1 MRRVLFIFSTLN
13 DNDVQWLTRVGER
26 KRFAQ
31 KEVLIQQ
38 GQPIA
43 DVFILLD
50 GQLSVRI
57 KADGGEQEIAVLAP
71 GEVVGELS
79 FLDTHP
85 PNATVVASTPVITL
99 AIARSVLNA
108 KLTADTGFAAR
119 FYRALGIFLATR
131 LRQTVDR
138 MGFGSAD
145 SLAEDEQTADEI
157 DPDLLDSLA
166 LAGKRFEMILE
177 HFRDG

>member
-13 DNDVQWLTRVGER
+13 DNDVQWLTRVGR
-26 KRFAQ
+26 RRRFA
-31 KEVLIQQ
+31 KEDILIHQ

-43 DVFILLD
+43 DVFVLLD

-57 KADGGEQEIAVLAP
+57 QADGGDKEIALLDP

-79 FLDTHP
+79 FLDSHP
-85 PNATVVASTPVITL
+85 PNATVVARIPAVTL
-99 AIARSVLNA
+99 AIPRSALNT
-108 KLTADTGFAAR
+108 KLTEDTGFAAR

-131 LRQTVDR
+131 LRQTVNR
-138 MGFGSAD
+138 MGFGGAD
-145 SLAEDEQTADEI
+145 SLEEDELTADEI
-157 DPDLLDSLA
+157 DPDLLESLA
-166 LAGKRFEMILE
+166 LAGKRFEMLLE